1 MTKTPFYS
9 LLLLVTLSSC
19 GTAIK
24 TLAGFKNPKVEEKEE
39 LLSFFADVLPSQKTY
54 FMTVN
59 EVGNKMD
66 ILNNIVLGLNSE
78 ILLFNSST
86 GEKYWDEG
94 TEECGGIQMQNAFK
108 NFNQNY
114 FTCKDSSDLNLSSY
128 IEKIID
134 VNGKKIE
141 KEELPKADYYIFQN
155 WNKYSGSKK
164 KLEEEL
170 NWLLDLKKKSD
181 LNVAIIFVN
190 GDMLEDWGL
199 EKNGELPIKFRK
211 EDKQFT
217 MTFGEL
223 PLKNKQ
229 HND

>member
-1 MTKTPFYS
+1 MTKGK
-9 LLLLVTLSSC
+9 LLLFIFILSLSSC

-39 LLSFFADVLPSQKTY
+39 LVSFFAEVLPSQKTY

-86 GEKYWDEG
+86 GEKYCYQG

-108 NFNQNY
+108 NFDQNY
-114 FTCKDSSDLNLSSY
+114 FTCKDSSGLNLSSY
-128 IEKIID
+128 LEKIID
-134 VNGKKIE
+134 VSGKKIA

-164 KLEEEL
+164 KLQEDV
-170 NWLLDLKKKSD
+170 NWLLDLKKNSE

-190 GDMLEDWGL
+190 GDMLEEWGL
-199 EKNGELPIKFRK
+199 EKNGELPLKFRK
-211 EDKQFT
+211 ENGGFS

-223 PLKNKQ
+223 PLKK
-229 HND
+229 